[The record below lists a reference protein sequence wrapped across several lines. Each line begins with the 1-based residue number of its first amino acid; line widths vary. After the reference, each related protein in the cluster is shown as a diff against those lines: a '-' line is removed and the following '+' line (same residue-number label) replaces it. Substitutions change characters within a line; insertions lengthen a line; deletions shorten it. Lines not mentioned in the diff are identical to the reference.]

1 MENVEHTEFKLRYLK
16 VCTKLEQQ
24 PILNEIFESKLL
36 LSLVIQEN

>member
-16 VCTKLEQQ
+16 VWTKLEQ

-36 LSLVIQEN
+36 WSLVIQEN